1 MEPAATIVR
10 NLGGPTAVALYLGL
24 HRTRVSNWS
33 RPKESGGTGGIIPQK
48 HIPALLILADQI
60 GVALALGDFFT
71 ADAAA

>member
-1 MEPAATIVR
+1 
-10 NLGGPTAVALYLGL
+10 
-24 HRTRVSNWS
+24 VSNWS